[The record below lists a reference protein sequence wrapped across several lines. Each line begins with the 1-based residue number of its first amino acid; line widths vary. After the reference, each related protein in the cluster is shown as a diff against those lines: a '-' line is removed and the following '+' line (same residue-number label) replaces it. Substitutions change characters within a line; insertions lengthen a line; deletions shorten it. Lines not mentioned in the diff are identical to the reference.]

1 MKKLILSGLTVAILF
16 IASPLG
22 HLNAQTPIIQTKFT
36 ADPAPMVHK
45 GMVYLYT
52 THDEDSAPEG
62 MAGFRMKEWLLYTST
77 DMVNWTD
84 HGTIADLYNF
94 KWADPAVSGWGGF
107 ENGAWAP
114 QCIERNGKFYLYCP
128 VQGRGIGV
136 LVADSPLGPFTD
148 PLGKPLI
155 GAEYDSIDPSV
166 LIDDDGQAYLY
177 WGNPN
182 LWYVK
187 LNEDM
192 ISCAGEITKDKQIR
206 KIENQKDPYHFQEGP
221 WAYKKNGHYYMA
233 YASTC
238 CPEGIGYAMGPG
250 PVGPWEFKGY
260 IMKPNGK
267 SSGNHPGIIDYKG
280 KSYVFGFNYRLN
292 FMITDKHHERR
303 SICVAEMEYNPDGTI
318 KELPWWDDGVGE
330 DAPGSMPHA
339 EMELEEFAAAIPD
352 GQLDFIVFEACLMAG
367 VEVAYVLRGKTD
379 YILSSAAEIVSPG
392 FTPIYPSALR
402 YLFDTSRSVEASLA
416 AFGESYM
423 SHVNKLS
430 GDSRSATLSLVATK
444 ELDLLAARTR
454 ELLAGLSHRPDIISD
469 LQHFDRPGSY
479 GDSPAV
485 ARYFDLGDWAR
496 RIGAQEQYTVFEEQ
510 LKRIVRMK
518 ASTERFLP
526 SQNGFEIR
534 NHSGLTTYAERSELP
549 ALNAYYRTTA
559 WYKAI
564 LGNN

>member
-233 YASTC
+233 YAS
-238 CPEGIGYAMGPG
+238 I
-250 PVGPWEFKGY
+250 K
-260 IMKPNGK
+260 I
-267 SSGNHPGIIDYKG
+267 S
-280 KSYVFGFNYRLN
+280 
-292 FMITDKHHERR
+292 
-303 SICVAEMEYNPDGTI
+303 CV
-318 KELPWWDDGVGE
+318 
-330 DAPGSMPHA
+330 
-339 EMELEEFAAAIPD
+339 
-352 GQLDFIVFEACLMAG
+352 
-367 VEVAYVLRGKTD
+367 
-379 YILSSAAEIVSPG
+379 
-392 FTPIYPSALR
+392 
-402 YLFDTSRSVEASLA
+402 
-416 AFGESYM
+416 
-423 SHVNKLS
+423 
-430 GDSRSATLSLVATK
+430 
-444 ELDLLAARTR
+444 
-454 ELLAGLSHRPDIISD
+454 
-469 LQHFDRPGSY
+469 
-479 GDSPAV
+479 
-485 ARYFDLGDWAR
+485 
-496 RIGAQEQYTVFEEQ
+496 
-510 LKRIVRMK
+510 
-518 ASTERFLP
+518 
-526 SQNGFEIR
+526 
-534 NHSGLTTYAERSELP
+534 
-549 ALNAYYRTTA
+549 
-559 WYKAI
+559 
-564 LGNN
+564 

>member
-1 MKKLILSGLTVAILF
+1 MKKLILPGLTAAILF
-16 IASPLG
+16 MASPQE

-45 GMVYLYT
+45 GTVYLYT
-52 THDEDSAPEG
+52 THDEDYAPEG

-84 HGTIADLYNF
+84 HGTIANLYNF

-136 LVADSPLGPFTD
+136 LVADNPFGPFTD

-192 ISCAGEITKDKQIR
+192 ISCAGEITKDKLIR

-303 SICVAEMEYNPDGTI
+303 SICVAELEYNPDGTI
-318 KELPWWDDGVGE
+318 KELPWWDDGVGVE
-330 DAPGSMPHA
+330 PVGTLNPYKRTEA
-339 EMELEEFAAAIPD
+339 ETMAWSQGLKTAKDDKSGMYVTSIHNRDFLQVKAVDFGKGAKTFEVRAATITK
-352 GQLDFIVFEACLMAG
+352 
-367 VEVAYVLRGKTD
+367 GK
-379 YILSSAAEIVSPG
+379 I
-392 FTPIYPSALR
+392 
-402 YLFDTSRSVEASLA
+402 
-416 AFGESYM
+416 
-423 SHVNKLS
+423 
-430 GDSRSATLSLVATK
+430 
-444 ELDLLAARTR
+444 
-454 ELLAGLSHRPDIISD
+454 
-469 LQHFDRPGSY
+469 
-479 GDSPAV
+479 
-485 ARYFDLGDWAR
+485 
-496 RIGAQEQYTVFEEQ
+496 
-510 LKRIVRMK
+510 
-518 ASTERFLP
+518 
-526 SQNGFEIR
+526 EIR
-534 NHSGLTTYAERSELP
+534 LDDLDGTL
-549 ALNAYYRTTA
+549 
-559 WYKAI
+559 
-564 LGNN
+564 LGVCDISNTGGWNMWKTFVTDVEKVGGVHDLYLVFRGGDGEMFNMDYWRFK

>member
-1 MKKLILSGLTVAILF
+1 MKKLILSGLTVAISF
-16 IASPLG
+16 MASPLE

-36 ADPAPMVHK
+36 ADPAPMVYK

-192 ISCAGEITKDKQIR
+192 ISCAGEITKDKLIR

-318 KELPWWDDGVGE
+318 KELPWWDDGVGV
-330 DAPGSMPHA
+330 APVGTLNPYKRTEA
-339 EMELEEFAAAIPD
+339 ET
-352 GQLDFIVFEACLMAG
+352 MAWSQG
-367 VEVAYVLRGKTD
+367 LKTAKDDESGMYVT
-379 YILSSAAEIVSPG
+379 SPC
-392 FTPIYPSALR
+392 Y
-402 YLFDTSRSVEASLA
+402 E
-416 AFGESYM
+416 
-423 SHVNKLS
+423 
-430 GDSRSATLSLVATK
+430 
-444 ELDLLAARTR
+444 
-454 ELLAGLSHRPDIISD
+454 
-469 LQHFDRPGSY
+469 
-479 GDSPAV
+479 
-485 ARYFDLGDWAR
+485 
-496 RIGAQEQYTVFEEQ
+496 
-510 LKRIVRMK
+510 
-518 ASTERFLP
+518 
-526 SQNGFEIR
+526 
-534 NHSGLTTYAERSELP
+534 
-549 ALNAYYRTTA
+549 
-559 WYKAI
+559 
-564 LGNN
+564 

>member
-1 MKKLILSGLTVAILF
+1 MKKLILPGLTAAILF
-16 IASPLG
+16 MASPQE

-45 GMVYLYT
+45 GTVYLYT
-52 THDEDSAPEG
+52 THDEDYAPEG

-84 HGTIADLYNF
+84 HGTIANLYNF

-136 LVADSPLGPFTD
+136 LVADNPFGPFTD

-192 ISCAGEITKDKQIR
+192 ISCAGEITKDKLIR
-206 KIENQKDPYHFQEGP
+206 KVENQKDPYHFQEGP

-303 SICVAEMEYNPDGTI
+303 SICVAELEYNPDGTI
-318 KELPWWDDGVGE
+318 KELPWWDDGVGVE
-330 DAPGSMPHA
+330 PVGTLNPYKRTEA
-339 EMELEEFAAAIPD
+339 ETMAWSQGLKTAKDDESGMYVTSIHNRDFLQVKAVDFSKGAKTFEVRAATITK
-352 GQLDFIVFEACLMAG
+352 
-367 VEVAYVLRGKTD
+367 GK
-379 YILSSAAEIVSPG
+379 I
-392 FTPIYPSALR
+392 
-402 YLFDTSRSVEASLA
+402 
-416 AFGESYM
+416 
-423 SHVNKLS
+423 
-430 GDSRSATLSLVATK
+430 
-444 ELDLLAARTR
+444 
-454 ELLAGLSHRPDIISD
+454 
-469 LQHFDRPGSY
+469 
-479 GDSPAV
+479 
-485 ARYFDLGDWAR
+485 
-496 RIGAQEQYTVFEEQ
+496 
-510 LKRIVRMK
+510 
-518 ASTERFLP
+518 
-526 SQNGFEIR
+526 EIR
-534 NHSGLTTYAERSELP
+534 LDDLDGTL
-549 ALNAYYRTTA
+549 
-559 WYKAI
+559 
-564 LGNN
+564 LGVCDISNTGGWNTWKTFVTDVEKVGGVHDLYLVFRGGDGEMFNIDYWRFK

>member
-1 MKKLILSGLTVAILF
+1 MKKLILPGLTVAMLF
-16 IASPLG
+16 MASPQES
-22 HLNAQTPIIQTKFT
+22 LNAQTPIIQTKFT

-45 GMVYLYT
+45 GTVYLYT
-52 THDEDSAPEG
+52 THDEDYAPEG

-84 HGTIADLYNF
+84 HGTIASLYNF

-136 LVADSPLGPFTD
+136 LVADNPFGPFTD

-192 ISCAGEITKDKQIR
+192 ISCAGEITKDKLIR

-303 SICVAEMEYNPDGTI
+303 SICVAELEYNPDGTI
-318 KELPWWDDGVGE
+318 KELPWWDDGVGVE
-330 DAPGSMPHA
+330 PVGTLNPYKRTEA
-339 EMELEEFAAAIPD
+339 ETMAWSQGLKTAKDDKSGMYVTSIHNRDFLQVKAVDFGKGAKTFEVRAATITK
-352 GQLDFIVFEACLMAG
+352 
-367 VEVAYVLRGKTD
+367 GK
-379 YILSSAAEIVSPG
+379 I
-392 FTPIYPSALR
+392 
-402 YLFDTSRSVEASLA
+402 
-416 AFGESYM
+416 
-423 SHVNKLS
+423 
-430 GDSRSATLSLVATK
+430 
-444 ELDLLAARTR
+444 
-454 ELLAGLSHRPDIISD
+454 
-469 LQHFDRPGSY
+469 
-479 GDSPAV
+479 
-485 ARYFDLGDWAR
+485 
-496 RIGAQEQYTVFEEQ
+496 
-510 LKRIVRMK
+510 
-518 ASTERFLP
+518 
-526 SQNGFEIR
+526 EIR
-534 NHSGLTTYAERSELP
+534 LDD
-549 ALNAYYRTTA
+549 LNGTL
-559 WYKAI
+559 
-564 LGNN
+564 LGVCNISNTGGWNTWKTFVTDVEKVGGVHNLYLVFRGGDGEMFNMDYWRFK

>member
-1 MKKLILSGLTVAILF
+1 MSRPCGSTVGRTPLRQKFSGECSAKSCPTIRPMAMDSF
-16 IASPLG
+16 SSR
-22 HLNAQTPIIQTKFT
+22 T
-36 ADPAPMVHK
+36 AAV
-45 GMVYLYT
+45 G
-52 THDEDSAPEG
+52 SRREG
-62 MAGFRMKEWLLYTST
+62 SRTR
-77 DMVNWTD
+77 
-84 HGTIADLYNF
+84 
-94 KWADPAVSGWGGF
+94 P
-107 ENGAWAP
+107 
-114 QCIERNGKFYLYCP
+114 
-128 VQGRGIGV
+128 
-136 LVADSPLGPFTD
+136 
-148 PLGKPLI
+148 
-155 GAEYDSIDPSV
+155 
-166 LIDDDGQAYLY
+166 
-177 WGNPN
+177 
-182 LWYVK
+182 
-187 LNEDM
+187 
-192 ISCAGEITKDKQIR
+192 
-206 KIENQKDPYHFQEGP
+206 
-221 WAYKKNGHYYMA
+221 
-233 YASTC
+233 
-238 CPEGIGYAMGPG
+238 
-250 PVGPWEFKGY
+250 
-260 IMKPNGK
+260 
-267 SSGNHPGIIDYKG
+267 
-280 KSYVFGFNYRLN
+280 
-292 FMITDKHHERR
+292 ERR
-303 SICVAEMEYNPDGTI
+303 SPGWGEPVRAASSAQGTRS
-318 KELPWWDDGVGE
+318 LGWDDGVGE